1 MKLGI
6 FGPQGSG
13 KSFFAM
19 VLARNLAAMD
29 KNLMIYT
36 NMNVTG
42 ENIVVL
48 DDLGDLPLDDHKNKI
63 LIVDEAYFSLDS
75 RNSNSKQNS
84 VWTKCFALF
93 RKGDVVLPIFITH
106 RPRMLDVN
114 IREQLDLILMCRKN
128 STHFDYLLMDTLTE
142 ITKSIVIPKTQEMFD
157 FANFDTKDF
166 PFPISVDSLVDSP
179 LFKITTAKEYK
190 QKQKEKLFQKS

>member
-19 VLARNLAAMD
+19 VLARNLSSMD
-29 KNLMIYT
+29 KDLMIYT

-42 ENIVVL
+42 HNLVVI
-48 DDLGDLPLDDHKNKI
+48 DDLGDLPLNDKKNKI

-84 VWTKCFALF
+84 VWTKSFALF
-93 RKGDVVLPIFITH
+93 RKADVVLTIFITH

-128 STHFDYLLMDTLTE
+128 KLHFDYLLMDTITE
-142 ITKSIVIPKTQEMFD
+142 QLKSIHLPKTKEIFA

-166 PFPISVDSLVDSP
+166 PYPISVDSLVDSP
-179 LFKITTAKEYK
+179 LFKITLSKDIK
-190 QKQKEKLFQKS
+190 QKQKTLRG

>member
-19 VLARNLAAMD
+19 VLARNLAQMD
-29 KNLMIYT
+29 KDLMIYT

-42 ENIVVL
+42 HNLVVI
-48 DDLGDLPLDDHKNKI
+48 DDLGELPLDDGVNKI

-75 RNSNSKQNS
+75 RNANSKQNS
-84 VWTKCFALF
+84 VWTKSFALF
-93 RKGDVVLPIFITH
+93 RKADVVLTVFITH
-106 RPRMLDVN
+106 RPRMLDVI

-128 STHFDYLLMDTLTE
+128 PTHFDYLLMDTITE
-142 ITKSIVIPKTQEMFD
+142 QLKPIQLPKSKELFD
-157 FANFDTKDF
+157 YANYNTKDF
-166 PFPISVDSLVDSP
+166 PFPISVDSLVDHP
-179 LFKITTAKEYK
+179 LFKITTAKDYNK
-190 QKQKEKLFQKS
+190 KKKEKGA